1 MDGRVWPNHAE
12 RKVSAI
18 NFLKKLKPL
27 AIDFTKRADMV
38 LFSLCMICS
47 IFGIVAIASATKNYD
62 GGSFKFIF
70 VQSFAVI
77 IGILLFILL
86 TVLDIDVIADKWIIM
101 IIVCIGLMLA
111 LVPFG
116 EDDGT
121 GNKSWIRFLGI
132 GIQPSEIVKVIYIVL
147 MAKHISYLKEYKNLN
162 HVFSVAQVAV
172 HFGIFFGLIIVISG
186 DLGSALV
193 FFFIFAV
200 MLYFAGLRLY
210 WFVLG
215 IAAVAALI
223 PFAWENFLKDY
234 QKARILAPYDPSIDP
249 TGDGYLWQTN
259 QSKLALAS
267 GRFWGTGLGNGP
279 QTQNPASNPAKHTD
293 FILSVIGE
301 ELGMFGCILVFVL
314 LMAIIIRCTYI
325 GLTSKNLMSSL
336 VCLGVAGT
344 LLFQTFQNIGMCTG
358 LTPVIGLTLPFFSYG
373 GSSVF
378 SLFAAVGLVS
388 GVKYRPKPERF
399 YHYG

>member
-1 MDGRVWPNHAE
+1 
-12 RKVSAI
+12 
-18 NFLKKLKPL
+18 
-27 AIDFTKRADMV
+27 MV
-38 LFSLCMICS
+38 LFTLCLICS
-47 IFGIVAIASATKNYD
+47 LFGIVVIASATSNYAS
-62 GGSFKFIF
+62 GAFKYIF
-70 VQSFAVI
+70 VQAFSMI
-77 IGILLFILL
+77 IGIGLFILL
-86 TVLDIDVIADKWIIM
+86 TVLDVDVLADKWAILLGFS
-101 IIVCIGLMLA
+101 IVLMLA

-116 EDDGT
+116 QDDGT

-162 HVFSVAQVAV
+162 HIFSVAQVAV
-172 HFGIFFGLIIVISG
+172 HFFIFFGLIIVISG

-200 MLYFAGLRLY
+200 LLFFAGLKIF

-215 IAAVAALI
+215 IAAVAAMI
-223 PFAWENFLKDY
+223 PFAWENFLADY
-234 QKARILAPYDPSIDP
+234 QKARILAPYDPSVDP

-259 QSKLALAS
+259 QSKLSLAS
-267 GRFWGTGLGNGP
+267 GRLWGTGLGKGP
-279 QTQNPASNPAKHTD
+279 QTQNPYSNPAKHTD
-293 FILSVIGE
+293 FIFSVIGE
-301 ELGMFGCILVFVL
+301 ELGMIGCIIVFIL
-314 LMAIIIRCTYI
+314 LMAIIIRCAYI

-336 VCLGVAGT
+336 VCFGVAAT

-373 GSSVF
+373 GSSMF

-399 YHYG
+399 YHYH

>member
-1 MDGRVWPNHAE
+1 MITIKLLNKAKPYIAE
-12 RKVSAI
+12 
-18 NFLKKLKPL
+18 
-27 AIDFTKRADMV
+27 FTKRADMV
-38 LFSLCMICS
+38 LFVLCFICS
-47 IFGIVAIASATKNYD
+47 IFGIVVIASATKAYD
-62 GGSFKFIF
+62 GGSFKYVF
-70 VQSFAVI
+70 VQVFALIVG
-77 IGILLFILL
+77 IGLFVAL
-86 TVLDIDVIADKWIIM
+86 TVLDLDVLADKWIMLLVISVVL
-101 IIVCIGLMLA
+101 ILA

-132 GIQPSEIVKVIYIVL
+132 GIQPSEIVKVIYVVL
-147 MAKHISYLKEYKNLN
+147 MAKHISTLKEYKNLN
-162 HVFSVAQVAV
+162 HIFSLAQVAA
-172 HFGIFFGLIIVISG
+172 HFALFFGLIIVISG

-200 MLYFAGLRLY
+200 MLFFAGLKLY

-215 IAAVAALI
+215 IAAVAAVI
-223 PFAWENFLKDY
+223 PFAWEHFLKDY

-249 TGDGYLWQTN
+249 KGDGYLWQTN
-259 QSKLALAS
+259 QSKLSLAS

-279 QTQNPASNPAKHTD
+279 QTQNPYSNPAKHTD
-293 FILSVIGE
+293 FI
-301 ELGMFGCILVFVL
+301 VFIL
-314 LMAIIIRCTYI
+314 LMLIIIRCTYI
-325 GLTSKNLMSSL
+325 GLTSKNLMSTL

-373 GSSVF
+373 GSSMF

-388 GVKYRPKPERF
+388 GVKYRLKPQRF
-399 YHYG
+399 YHYN

>member
-1 MDGRVWPNHAE
+1 M
-12 RKVSAI
+12 
-18 NFLKKLKPL
+18 L
-27 AIDFTKRADMV
+27 
-38 LFSLCMICS
+38 LFALCFICS
-47 IFGIVAIASATKNYD
+47 IFGIVVIASATKAYD
-62 GGSFKFIF
+62 GGSFKYVF
-70 VQSFAVI
+70 VQIFALIVGIALFVI
-77 IGILLFILL
+77 L
-86 TVLDIDVIADKWIIM
+86 TVLDLDVLADKWIVLLITAVVL
-101 IIVCIGLMLA
+101 ILA

-132 GIQPSEIVKVIYIVL
+132 GIQPSEIVKVIYVVL
-147 MAKHISYLKEYKNLN
+147 MAKHISTLKEYKNLN
-162 HVFSVAQVAV
+162 HVFSLAQVCV
-172 HFGIFFGLIIVISG
+172 HFGLFFGLIIVISG

-200 MLYFAGLRLY
+200 MLFFAGLRLY

-215 IAAVAALI
+215 IAAIAAVI
-223 PFAWENFLKDY
+223 PFAWEHFLKDY

-249 TGDGYLWQTN
+249 KGDGYLWQTN
-259 QSKLALAS
+259 QSKLSLAS

-279 QTQNPASNPAKHTD
+279 QTQNPYSNPAKHTD
-293 FILSVIGE
+293 FIFSVIGE
-301 ELGMFGCILVFVL
+301 ELGMFGCIIVFVL
-314 LMAIIIRCTYI
+314 LMLIIIRCAYI
-325 GLTSKNLMSSL
+325 GLTSKNLMSTL

-373 GSSVF
+373 GSSMF

-388 GVKYRPKPERF
+388 GVKYRPKPQRF
-399 YHYG
+399 YHYN

>member
-1 MDGRVWPNHAE
+1 MPKRE
-12 RKVSAI
+12 VSTI
-18 NFLKKLKPL
+18 NFLKKVKPH
-27 AIDFTKRADMV
+27 AIDFMKRSDMV
-38 LFSLCMICS
+38 LFTLCMICS
-47 IFGIVAIASATKNYD
+47 IYGLIAIGSATAAYD
-62 GGSFKFIF
+62 GGSFKYIF
-70 VQSFAVI
+70 VQAFAII
-77 IGILLFILL
+77 IGIILFIVL
-86 TVLDIDVIADKWIIM
+86 TVIDLDVMADKWAILL
-101 IIVCIGLMLA
+101 VFCVVLLLA
-111 LVPFG
+111 LIPFG

-132 GIQPSEIVKVIYIVL
+132 GIQPSEIVKVVYVVL

-162 HVFSVAQVAV
+162 HVISVAQVAL
-172 HFGIFFGLIIVISG
+172 HFGLFFGLIIVISG

-200 MLYFAGLRLY
+200 MLYFAGLKLY

-223 PFAWENFLKDY
+223 PFAWENFLADY

-249 TGDGYLWQTN
+249 KGDGYLWQTN

-279 QTQNPASNPAKHTD
+279 QTQNPSSNPAKHTD

-301 ELGMFGCILVFVL
+301 ELGMFGCIIAFIL

-325 GLTSKNLMSSL
+325 
-336 VCLGVAGT
+336 
-344 LLFQTFQNIGMCTG
+344 
-358 LTPVIGLTLPFFSYG
+358 
-373 GSSVF
+373 
-378 SLFAAVGLVS
+378 
-388 GVKYRPKPERF
+388 
-399 YHYG
+399 

>member
-1 MDGRVWPNHAE
+1 MI
-12 RKVSAI
+12 AI
-18 NFLKKLKPL
+18 KFLNRIKPHVQE
-27 AIDFTKRADMV
+27 FTKRADMV
-38 LFSLCMICS
+38 LFALCFICS
-47 IFGIVAIASATKNYD
+47 IFGIVVIASATKAYD

-70 VQSFAVI
+70 VQVFALIV
-77 IGILLFILL
+77 GIVLFVAL
-86 TVLDIDVIADKWIIM
+86 TVLDLDVLADKWIMLLVIAVVL
-101 IIVCIGLMLA
+101 ILA

-132 GIQPSEIVKVIYIVL
+132 GIQPSEIVKVIYVLL
-147 MAKHISYLKEYKNLN
+147 MAKHISTLKEYKNLN
-162 HVFSVAQVAV
+162 HIFSLAQVGA
-172 HFGIFFGLIIVISG
+172 HFALFFGLIIVISG

-200 MLYFAGLRLY
+200 MLFFAGLKLY

-215 IAAVAALI
+215 IAAVAAII
-223 PFAWENFLKDY
+223 PFAWEHFLKEY

-249 TGDGYLWQTN
+249 KGDGYLWQTN
-259 QSKLALAS
+259 QSKLSLAS

-279 QTQNPASNPAKHTD
+279 QTQNPYSNPAKHTD
-293 FILSVIGE
+293 FIFSVIGE
-301 ELGMFGCILVFVL
+301 ELGMFGCIIVFIL
-314 LMAIIIRCTYI
+314 LMLIIIRCAYI
-325 GLTSKNLMSSL
+325 GLTSKNLMSTL

-373 GSSVF
+373 GSSMF
-378 SLFAAVGLVS
+378 SLFAAVGMVS
-388 GVKYRPKPERF
+388 GVKYRPKPQRF
-399 YHYG
+399 YHYH

>member
-1 MDGRVWPNHAE
+1 M
-12 RKVSAI
+12 I
-18 NFLKKLKPL
+18 TIIKLLNKAKPH
-27 AIDFTKRADMV
+27 IQEFTKRADMV
-38 LFSLCMICS
+38 LFTLCFICS
-47 IFGIVAIASATKNYD
+47 IFGIVVIASATKAYD
-62 GGSFKFIF
+62 GGSFKYVF
-70 VQSFAVI
+70 VQAFALIV
-77 IGILLFILL
+77 GIVLFVAL
-86 TVLDIDVIADKWIIM
+86 TVLDLDVLADKWIILLA
-101 IIVCIGLMLA
+101 ISVVLILA

-132 GIQPSEIVKVIYIVL
+132 GIQPSEIVKVIYVVL
-147 MAKHISYLKEYKNLN
+147 MAKHISTLKEYKNLN
-162 HVFSVAQVAV
+162 HIFSLAQVAA
-172 HFGIFFGLIIVISG
+172 HFALFFGLIIVISG

-200 MLYFAGLRLY
+200 MLFFAGLKLY

-215 IAAVAALI
+215 IAAVAAVI
-223 PFAWENFLKDY
+223 PFAWEHFLKDY

-249 TGDGYLWQTN
+249 KGDGYLWQTN
-259 QSKLALAS
+259 QSKLSLAS

-279 QTQNPASNPAKHTD
+279 QTQNPYSNPAKHTD
-293 FILSVIGE
+293 FIFSVIGE
-301 ELGMFGCILVFVL
+301 ELGMFGCIIVFIL
-314 LMAIIIRCTYI
+314 LMLIIIRCTYI
-325 GLTSKNLMSSL
+325 GLTSKNLMSTL

-373 GSSVF
+373 GSSMF

-388 GVKYRPKPERF
+388 GVKYRPKPQRF
-399 YHYG
+399 YHYN

>member
-1 MDGRVWPNHAE
+1 
-12 RKVSAI
+12 
-18 NFLKKLKPL
+18 
-27 AIDFTKRADMV
+27 MV
-38 LFSLCMICS
+38 LFSLCLFCS
-47 IFGIVAIASATKNYD
+47 LFGIVVIASATSNYE
-62 GGSFKFIF
+62 GGSFKYIV
-70 VQSFAVI
+70 VQGFALI
-77 IGILLFILL
+77 IGIILFIML
-86 TVLDIDVIADKWIIM
+86 TVLDIDVIADKWAVM
-101 IIVCIGLMLA
+101 LVVCIGLLLA

-132 GIQPSEIVKVIYIVL
+132 GIQPSEIVKVMYIVL
-147 MAKHISYLKEYKNLN
+147 MAKHISYLKEYKSLS
-162 HVFSVAQVAV
+162 HIFSVAQVAA
-172 HFGIFFGLIIVISG
+172 HFFIFFALIIVISG

-193 FFFIFAV
+193 FFFIFAA
-200 MLYFAGLRLY
+200 MLFFAGLKLY

-223 PFAWENFLKDY
+223 PFAWEHFLADY

-267 GRFWGTGLGNGP
+267 GRFWGTGLGKGP
-279 QTQNPASNPAKHTD
+279 QTQNPLSNPAKHTD
-293 FILSVIGE
+293 FIFSVIGE
-301 ELGMFGCILVFVL
+301 ELGMMGCVVVFIL
-314 LMAIIIRCTYI
+314 LMAIIIRCAYI
-325 GLTSKNLMSSL
+325 GLTSKNLMSTL
-336 VCLGVAGT
+336 VCLGVAAT

-373 GSSVF
+373 GSSMF

-399 YHYG
+399 YHYR

>member
-1 MDGRVWPNHAE
+1 MPKRE
-12 RKVSAI
+12 VSTI
-18 NFLKKLKPL
+18 NFLKKVKPH
-27 AIDFTKRADMV
+27 AIDFMKRSDMV
-38 LFSLCMICS
+38 LFTLCMICS
-47 IFGIVAIASATKNYD
+47 IYGLIAIGSATAAYD
-62 GGSFKFIF
+62 GGSFKYIF
-70 VQSFAVI
+70 VQAFAII
-77 IGILLFILL
+77 IGIILFIVL
-86 TVLDIDVIADKWIIM
+86 TVIDLDVMADKWAILL
-101 IIVCIGLMLA
+101 VFCVVLLLA
-111 LVPFG
+111 LIPFG

-132 GIQPSEIVKVIYIVL
+132 GIQPSEIVKVVYVVL

-162 HVFSVAQVAV
+162 HVISVAQVAL
-172 HFGIFFGLIIVISG
+172 HFGLFFGLIIVISG

-200 MLYFAGLRLY
+200 MLYFAGLKLY

-223 PFAWENFLKDY
+223 PFAWENFLADY

-249 TGDGYLWQTN
+249 KGDGYLWQTN

-279 QTQNPASNPAKHTD
+279 QTQNPSSNPAKHTD

-301 ELGMFGCILVFVL
+301 ELGMFGCIIAFIL

-388 GVKYRPKPERF
+388 GVKYRPKPQRF
-399 YHYG
+399 YHYR